1 MIVFANSASI
11 GTSVAVQICMMMKM
25 NEKGVY
31 MHNKLHFEYIV
42 LCLFGVLLLAVCLV
56 PAVLKVVNEQTYV
69 VTVQSKERV
78 VIGTNDSK
86 YLVYTTDSN
95 GESYVFE
102 ITDSLFRLRFDS
114 ADTYNLIQVGE
125 TYAFTACGYRVP
137 IFSMY
142 PNIYMRFILLMLAI
156 VRQICQGHK
165 MSTDC
170 YIPIT

>member
-1 MIVFANSASI
+1 MIDKSR
-11 GTSVAVQICMMMKM
+11 
-25 NEKGVY
+25 
-31 MHNKLHFEYIV
+31 FENIA
-42 LCLFGVLLLAVCLV
+42 LCLLVALMLAACLV

-78 VIGTNDSK
+78 VINNGSK

-102 ITDSLFRLRFDS
+102 ITDSLFRWRFDS

-142 PNIYMRFILLMLAI
+142 PNIYETYLIDVDNSGVALP
-156 VRQICQGHK
+156 K
-165 MSTDC
+165 K
-170 YIPIT
+170 